1 MTITI
6 PTNSAE
12 LEDFL
17 GSGEKM
23 AQLFQDGKPTAAFSE
38 FVKNYA
44 TAARE
49 KDASI
54 SEQIR
59 NEVERV
65 NREWLAGE
73 GPKARLPLGI
83 ENGSAPK
90 IQGYSATAPG
100 AKLDAL
106 FNGPRSTADYFS
118 AIHHDAGRRNPE
130 NFNTQDEIRKIQN
143 AYGSTV
149 PSDGGFL
156 IPEVL
161 RATLLATAL
170 ETAVVRP
177 RATVVPMDSL
187 SVPFPTIDQ
196 TTHAGSVHGGLAG
209 FWTEESAQLVAS
221 QARFGRVVLNAKKLT
236 VYGEAPNELF
246 ADSAISF
253 QAFIDQKLP
262 EALSWFEDIAFIN
275 GTGVGE
281 PLGWLKADA
290 AVTVAAEGGQTATTI
305 VWNNIVKMY
314 ARMLPASLGRAV
326 WVANI
331 DTFPQLATMAL
342 SVGTGGGPVWI
353 GTPGQSGAA
362 TPPVTILGRP
372 VIFTEKVPTLGAI
385 GDINFVD
392 LDYYLIGD
400 RQAMQAST
408 SPHYKFQ
415 NDQTVFRVI
424 ERVDGRPWIE
434 SAITPAS
441 GSGNTLSPFVKI
453 AAR

>member
-6 PTNSAE
+6 PTTAPE

-23 AQLFQDGKPTAAFSE
+23 ATLFQDGKPTAAFGE

-49 KDASI
+49 RDGSI
-54 SEQIR
+54 AEQIR

-65 NREWLAGE
+65 NREWLAENSKAGRLPMGIE
-73 GPKARLPLGI
+73 NDGGPKAR
-83 ENGSAPK
+83 
-90 IQGYSATAPG
+90 GYSATAPG

-106 FNGPRSTADYFS
+106 FSGPRSTADYFS
-118 AIHHDAGRRNPE
+118 AIHHDAGRRSPE
-130 NFNTQDEIRKIQN
+130 NIGTQDEIRKIQN

-187 SVPFPTIDQ
+187 TVPFPTIDQ

-221 QARFGRVVLNAKKLT
+221 QARFSRVVLNAKKLT
-236 VYGEAPNELF
+236 IYGEAPNELF

-262 EALSWFEDIAFIN
+262 EALAWFEDVAFIN

-290 AVTVAAEGGQTATTI
+290 AVSVAAEGGQAATTI
-305 VWNNIVKMY
+305 KWENIVKMFS
-314 ARMLPASLGRAV
+314 RMLPASLGRAV

-331 DTFPQLATMAL
+331 DTFPQLATMSL
-342 SVGTGGGPVWI
+342 TLGTGGSAVWLNNGVAGP
-353 GTPGQSGAA
+353 PM
-362 TPPVTILGRP
+362 TILGRP
-372 VIFTEKVPTLGAI
+372 VVFTEKVPTLGGS

-408 SPHYKFQ
+408 SPHFKFQ

-441 GSGNTLSPFVKI
+441 GSANTLSPFVKI